1 MELVKNL
8 KNRHKKP
15 DKIKLIS
22 TSIDV
27 VDFDTGKKLPE
38 TVQVFGTKE
47 GGPEYFTTIHMGR
60 HC

>member
-1 MELVKNL
+1 MTMKLT
-8 KNRHKKP
+8 KNRIQKP
-15 DKIKLIS
+15 DKLKLIG

-38 TVQVFGTKE
+38 IIQVFGTKE
-47 GGPEYFTTIHMGR
+47 GGPEYFTTIRMGR